1 MWINLSD
8 DELVIAKQ
16 ALSRKATFHL
26 VSSHAEEAKAVQAL
40 LSRIAEIESWK
51 RPEDGQII
59 TRARE
64 LYANDETEIDDDPAV
79 SHADDGTWV
88 AAWVWVSN
96 EEAGLIDDEDGDD
109 PEEETCRTCG
119 ETYNGYSDGYD
130 GECPDCADKTDQ
142 KLFPENY

>member
-1 MWINLSD
+1 MWINLQP
-8 DELVIAKQ
+8 DELKVIDN
-16 ALSRKATFHL
+16 ALHRLMASTAHD
-26 VSSHAEEAKAVQAL
+26 EAKAVRERL
-40 LSRIAEIESWK
+40 AEFEKWK

-64 LYANDETEIDDDPAV
+64 LYADDETEIDDDPAV

-96 EEAGLIDDEDGDD
+96 EEAGLIDNEDGDD

-119 ETYNGYSDGYD
+119 ETYNGYGDGYD

-142 KLFPENY
+142 KENPENYQ